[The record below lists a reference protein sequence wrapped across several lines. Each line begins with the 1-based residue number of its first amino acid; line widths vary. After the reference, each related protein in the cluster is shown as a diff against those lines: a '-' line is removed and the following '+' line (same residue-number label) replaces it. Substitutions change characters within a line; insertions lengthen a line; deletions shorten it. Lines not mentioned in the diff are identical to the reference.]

1 MPLRAGFHLG
11 WFSSPLELL
20 HHVRFGL
27 VVAVVVDLVG
37 RGPVLGG
44 NLSAR
49 MVVAALS
56 MGHVVQGVLSY
67 QDVQVAKGVEKSLV
81 VVLPNC

>member
-1 MPLRAGFHLG
+1 MPLRSGFHLG

-20 HHVRFGL
+20 SHGQFGL

-37 RGPVLGG
+37 LSRGFGG

-49 MVVAALS
+49 VVVASLTV
-56 MGHVVQGVLSY
+56 GHVVQGVLSCWF
-67 QDVQVAKGVEKSLV
+67 VAKGVGRGLV
-81 VVLPNC
+81 VVLPSC

>member
-1 MPLRAGFHLG
+1 M
-11 WFSSPLELL
+11 
-20 HHVRFGL
+20 

-37 RGPVLGG
+37 LGPVFGG

-49 MVVAALS
+49 VVVAALS
-56 MGHVVQGVLSY
+56 VGLVVQGVLSCW
-67 QDVQVAKGVEKSLV
+67 DVQVAKGVVRGLV

>member
-1 MPLRAGFHLG
+1 VPLRAGFHLG

-20 HHVRFGL
+20 PHERFGL

-37 RGPVLGG
+37 LGPVFGG

-49 MVVAALS
+49 VVVAALTVIP
-56 MGHVVQGVLSY
+56 VVLGVLSCW
-67 QDVQVAKGVEKSLV
+67 DV
-81 VVLPNC
+81 

>member
-1 MPLRAGFHLG
+1 M
-11 WFSSPLELL
+11 
-20 HHVRFGL
+20 

-37 RGPVLGG
+37 LGLVFGG

-49 MVVAALS
+49 VVVASLTV
-56 MGHVVQGVLSY
+56 GHVVQGVLSCWF
-67 QDVQVAKGVEKSLV
+67 VAKGVVRGLV